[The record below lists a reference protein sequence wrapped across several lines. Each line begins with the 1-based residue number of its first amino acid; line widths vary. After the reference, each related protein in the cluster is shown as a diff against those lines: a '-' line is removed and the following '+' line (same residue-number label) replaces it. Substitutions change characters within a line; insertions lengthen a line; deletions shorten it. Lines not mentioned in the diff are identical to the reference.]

1 MELTREHFRAIIFH
15 NFRRGLSRQECIDEL
30 KSLYGDEAPSYST
43 VKNWFNEFNRGRR
56 SLKDE
61 DREGRPKTAVV
72 PENIDAVR
80 ELIMQDRHVTYREIE
95 ASLGISSTSI
105 HSILHG
111 HLAVKKVCSRWI
123 PHNLTVAQKK
133 ARVDWCKEIL
143 KKYNRGVSKDVYK
156 IVTGDESWIYA
167 YEPETKQNKKNEKE
181 TKDAVE
187 AFKNHVLEVSQSEW
201 KKCFDNWF
209 ERMQKCINLAGE
221 YFEKQ

>member
-56 SLKDE
+56 SLEDE
-61 DREGRPKTAVV
+61 GREGRPKTVVV

-156 IVTGDESWIYA
+156 IVTGDESWICA
-167 YEPETKQNKKNEKE
+167 YEPETKQKKNKR
-181 TKDAVE
+181 
-187 AFKNHVLEVSQSEW
+187 
-201 KKCFDNWF
+201 C
-209 ERMQKCINLAGE
+209 C
-221 YFEKQ
+221 

>member
-56 SLKDE
+56 SLEDE
-61 DREGRPKTAVV
+61 GREGRPKTVVV

-167 YEPETKQNKKNEKE
+167 YEPETKQKK
-181 TKDAVE
+181 TKNNQ
-187 AFKNHVLEVSQSEW
+187 KMLLKRS
-201 KKCFDNWF
+201 KIIFDDKYSHF
-209 ERMQKCINLAGE
+209 H
-221 YFEKQ
+221 Y

>member
-56 SLKDE
+56 SLE
-61 DREGRPKTAVV
+61 DEGRPKTVVV

-156 IVTGDESWIYA
+156 IVTGDESCIYA
-167 YEPETKQNKKNEKE
+167 YEPETKQKKR
-181 TKDAVE
+181 
-187 AFKNHVLEVSQSEW
+187 
-201 KKCFDNWF
+201 KKK
-209 ERMQKCINLAGE
+209 QKMLLKRSKTMFWRCLNRSGKSASTIGLSAC
-221 YFEKQ
+221 KSV

>member
-56 SLKDE
+56 SLEDE
-61 DREGRPKTAVV
+61 GREGRPKTVVV

-133 ARVDWCKEIL
+133 ARVD
-143 KKYNRGVSKDVYK
+143 
-156 IVTGDESWIYA
+156 
-167 YEPETKQNKKNEKE
+167 
-181 TKDAVE
+181 
-187 AFKNHVLEVSQSEW
+187 
-201 KKCFDNWF
+201 
-209 ERMQKCINLAGE
+209 
-221 YFEKQ
+221 

>member
-56 SLKDE
+56 SLE
-61 DREGRPKTAVV
+61 DEGRPKTVVV

-143 KKYNRGVSKDVYK
+143 KNTIAVFQKTFIRSSQ
-156 IVTGDESWIYA
+156 VTNHGSMLMS
-167 YEPETKQNKKNEKE
+167 PKQNKKKG
-181 TKDAVE
+181 
-187 AFKNHVLEVSQSEW
+187 
-201 KKCFDNWF
+201 KK
-209 ERMQKCINLAGE
+209 QKMLLKRSKTMFWRCLNRSGKSASTSGLSA
-221 YFEKQ
+221 

>member
-56 SLKDE
+56 SLE
-61 DREGRPKTAVV
+61 DEGRPKTAVV

-80 ELIMQDRHVTYREIE
+80 ELIMQDRHVTHRDIE
-95 ASLGISSTSI
+95 ASLGISSTSV

-167 YEPETKQNKKNEKE
+167 YEPETKQKMLLKRSKTMFWRCLNRSGKRASTIGLSACKS
-181 TKDAVE
+181 V
-187 AFKNHVLEVSQSEW
+187 
-201 KKCFDNWF
+201 
-209 ERMQKCINLAGE
+209 
-221 YFEKQ
+221 

>member
-56 SLKDE
+56 SLEDE
-61 DREGRPKTAVV
+61 GREGRPKTVVV

-143 KKYNRGVSKDVYK
+143 KNTIAVFQKTFIRSSQ
-156 IVTGDESWIYA
+156 VTNHASMLMS
-167 YEPETKQNKKNEKE
+167 PKQNKKK

>member
-56 SLKDE
+56 SLE
-61 DREGRPKTAVV
+61 DEGRPKTVVV

-167 YEPETKQNKKNEKE
+167 YEPETKQKKNKR
-181 TKDAVE
+181 
-187 AFKNHVLEVSQSEW
+187 
-201 KKCFDNWF
+201 C
-209 ERMQKCINLAGE
+209 C
-221 YFEKQ
+221 